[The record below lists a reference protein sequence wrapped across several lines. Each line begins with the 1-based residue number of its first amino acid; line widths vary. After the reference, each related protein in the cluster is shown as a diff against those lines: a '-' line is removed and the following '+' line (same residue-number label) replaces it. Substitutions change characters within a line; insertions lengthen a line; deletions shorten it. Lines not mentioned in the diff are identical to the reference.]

1 MNKLIERF
9 SSLVKGS
16 ISGFDRIVFKGFLLP
31 LMNAGGAT
39 WFCRTNGIL
48 NKDYKSWM
56 MERTGQL
63 VDATEEYANKNCGR
77 GITPISSWKTRK
89 EGLARERQKSEGIE
103 KGLIGVWSC
112 VEAATSYRARF
123 CGKSGHPQLR
133 RYQTRCKHLYFYYD
147 HEDYGFMNIR
157 LQTWFPYPVQVCM
170 NGREWLRRSLEKQNA
185 GFVAVGNKFL
195 DIDDYQMAQGFLDR
209 QLDARFAPLLDNF
222 IPNVFPTMPEI
233 FKDRFSYYWT
243 MWQSEWASDLIFSSP
258 EDLGGIMN
266 SLLRH
271 AHVNGTSARVL
282 RYMDRPLTLAGRP
295 YASSRDEVSTR
306 VNQFNDGFRIRHWVD
321 RNSVKIYNEQNVL
334 RVETTINDP
343 KKFKVFRHKTG
354 QSPDEPKTRLPIRKG
369 VADIPLRA
377 QVSRDVNNR
386 IMEDVALFQNESPAR
401 DVVNLFVQPVTK
413 SSRRFRPLDVTGK
426 DWLIL
431 RSIGDPALKISGMTN
446 KALQQKM
453 GGTPYAAKR
462 NPKQLSAK
470 ISRHLKLL
478 RVHGVIK
485 KMPRQNRYLLTEK
498 GALLIMLLNGFMAAS
513 TESLLK
519 LAA

>member
-1 MNKLIERF
+1 MNNLIERF
-9 SSLVKGS
+9 SGLVKGS

-31 LMNAGGAT
+31 LMTAGGAM
-39 WFCRTNGIL
+39 WFCRSNGIL

-56 MERTGQL
+56 MERTDQL
-63 VDATEEYANKNCGR
+63 VETTEKYANKHCGQ
-77 GITPISSWKTRK
+77 GITPISSWKIRK
-89 EGLARERQKSEGIE
+89 ERLAHERQKSEGIE
-103 KGLIGVWSC
+103 EGLIGVWSC
-112 VEAATSYRARF
+112 VEAGTSYRARF
-123 CGKSGHPQLR
+123 CGISGHPQLQ

-157 LQTWFPYPVQVCM
+157 LQTWFPYNIQICM

-185 GFVAVGNKFL
+185 GFVVCGNKFL
-195 DIDDYQMAQGFLDR
+195 DIGDYQMAQRLLDR
-209 QLDARFAPLLDNF
+209 QLDVRFAPLLDNF
-222 IPNVFPTMPEI
+222 IPTVFPAISEI

-258 EDLGGIMN
+258 KDLGDIMD

-282 RYMDRPLTLAGRP
+282 RYMDRPLTVAGRP
-295 YASSRDEVSTR
+295 YASSRDEVITR
-306 VNQFNDGFRIRHWVD
+306 LNQFNDGFRIRHWVD
-321 RNSVKIYNEQNVL
+321 RNSVKIYNEKNVL
-334 RVETTINDP
+334 RVETTINNP

-354 QSPDEPKTRLPIRKG
+354 QSLDEPKTRLPIRKG
-369 VADIPLRA
+369 VADTPLRA

-386 IMEDVALFQNESPAR
+386 IMEDIALFKNEFPAR
-401 DVVNLFVQPVTK
+401 DVVTPFVRPVIK
-413 SSRRFRPLDVTGK
+413 NSRRFRPLDITGK
-426 DWLIL
+426 DRLIL
-431 RSIGDPALKISGMTN
+431 QLIGDPALKISGLTN
-446 KALQQKM
+446 KALQQKLA
-453 GGTPYAAKR
+453 GTSYALRR
-462 NPKQLSAK
+462 NSKQLSAK

-478 RVHGVIK
+478 RMHGVIK

-498 GALLIMLLNGFMAAS
+498 GASLIMILNGFMAAS